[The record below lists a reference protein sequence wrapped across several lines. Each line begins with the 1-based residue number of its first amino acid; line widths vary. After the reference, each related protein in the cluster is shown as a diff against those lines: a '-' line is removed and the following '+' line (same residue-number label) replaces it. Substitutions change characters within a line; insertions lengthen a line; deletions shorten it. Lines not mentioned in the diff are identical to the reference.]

1 MHPEMER
8 AKARYHQQEV
18 PEELSLT
25 VRAAIREGNQRRK
38 RRQTLRRSLATALA
52 SCACFVLLVNG
63 SPSFA
68 QAVYE
73 VPVLG
78 SLAKIFTVTEYTI
91 NDDERV
97 IDVRLP
103 ALENTGHTDL
113 EQQINQEI
121 STRIQAVIDAA
132 EARARE
138 TKEAYVATGGDP
150 DDYMPVI
157 IDVDYEVK
165 CQNEQYLSFVVT
177 ETETRA
183 SAYTEF
189 YTYNIDLE
197 TGKELSL
204 RDLLGPNWMETVN
217 AQVAEQIAERA
228 QDPDNIYWTEE
239 QGGFQG
245 IEEDQPFYLN
255 ADGLPVV
262 VFEKYEI
269 ATGSM
274 GSQEFVIQP
283 KNQKDKKSGALKGA
297 PLFRSGDPLCVRFH
311 VGASQSSAVRR
322 RRNQFQSVF
331 SGDMCVGKNSAQ
343 PASVRVGD
351 PDKPSEAGLSGRGGA
366 RERSETWPPGQDEHR
381 GLCPDEVRCSRLH
394 PFEKMLAFLRA
405 SVGFADRRK
414 SGAP

>member
-1 MHPEMER
+1 MHPELER
-8 AKARYHQQEV
+8 ARARYQAQET
-18 PEELSLT
+18 PEELSLA
-25 VRAAIREGNQRRK
+25 VRAAIREGDRLRKHRRV
-38 RRQTLRRSLATALA
+38 LRRSLATALA

-78 SLAKIFTVTEYTI
+78 SLARIFTVTEYTI
-91 NDDERV
+91 NDKERV

-113 EQQINQEI
+113 EQKINQEI

-165 CQNEQYLSFVVT
+165 CQNDQYLSFVINK
-177 ETETRA
+177 TETRA

-197 TGKELSL
+197 TGKELTL

-217 AQVAEQIAERA
+217 TQVEAEIARRA

-269 ATGSM
+269 APGSM
-274 GSQEFVIQP
+274 GSQEFVIRP
-283 KNQKDKKSGALKGA
+283 
-297 PLFRSGDPLCVRFH
+297 
-311 VGASQSSAVRR
+311 
-322 RRNQFQSVF
+322 
-331 SGDMCVGKNSAQ
+331 
-343 PASVRVGD
+343 
-351 PDKPSEAGLSGRGGA
+351 
-366 RERSETWPPGQDEHR
+366 
-381 GLCPDEVRCSRLH
+381 
-394 PFEKMLAFLRA
+394 
-405 SVGFADRRK
+405 
-414 SGAP
+414 

>member
-1 MHPEMER
+1 MHPELER
-8 AKARYHQQEV
+8 ARARYQAQET
-18 PEELSLT
+18 PEELSLA
-25 VRAAIREGNQRRK
+25 VRAAIREGDRLRKHRRV
-38 RRQTLRRSLATALA
+38 LRRSLATALA

-78 SLAKIFTVTEYTI
+78 SLARIFTVTEYTI
-91 NDDERV
+91 NDKERV

-197 TGKELSL
+197 TGKELTL

-217 AQVAEQIAERA
+217 TQVEAEIARRA

-269 ATGSM
+269 APGSM
-274 GSQEFVIQP
+274 GSQEFVIRP
-283 KNQKDKKSGALKGA
+283 E
-297 PLFRSGDPLCVRFH
+297 
-311 VGASQSSAVRR
+311 
-322 RRNQFQSVF
+322 
-331 SGDMCVGKNSAQ
+331 NS
-343 PASVRVGD
+343 
-351 PDKPSEAGLSGRGGA
+351 
-366 RERSETWPPGQDEHR
+366 
-381 GLCPDEVRCSRLH
+381 
-394 PFEKMLAFLRA
+394 
-405 SVGFADRRK
+405 
-414 SGAP
+414 

>member
-1 MHPEMER
+1 MHPELER
-8 AKARYHQQEV
+8 ARARYQAQET
-18 PEELSLT
+18 PEELSLA
-25 VRAAIREGNQRRK
+25 VRAAIREGDRLRKHRRV
-38 RRQTLRRSLATALA
+38 LRRSLATALA

-78 SLAKIFTVTEYTI
+78 SLARIFTVTEYTI
-91 NDDERV
+91 NDKERV

-269 ATGSM
+269 APGSM
-274 GSQEFVIQP
+274 GSQEFVIRP
-283 KNQKDKKSGALKGA
+283 E
-297 PLFRSGDPLCVRFH
+297 
-311 VGASQSSAVRR
+311 
-322 RRNQFQSVF
+322 
-331 SGDMCVGKNSAQ
+331 NS
-343 PASVRVGD
+343 
-351 PDKPSEAGLSGRGGA
+351 
-366 RERSETWPPGQDEHR
+366 
-381 GLCPDEVRCSRLH
+381 
-394 PFEKMLAFLRA
+394 
-405 SVGFADRRK
+405 
-414 SGAP
+414 

>member
-1 MHPEMER
+1 MHPELER
-8 AKARYHQQEV
+8 ARARYQAQET
-18 PEELSLT
+18 PEELSLA
-25 VRAAIREGNQRRK
+25 VRAAIREGDRLRKHRRV
-38 RRQTLRRSLATALA
+38 LRRSLATALA

-78 SLAKIFTVTEYTI
+78 SLARIFTVTEYTI
-91 NDDERV
+91 NDKERV

-269 ATGSM
+269 APGSM

-283 KNQKDKKSGALKGA
+283 KNQ
-297 PLFRSGDPLCVRFH
+297 
-311 VGASQSSAVRR
+311 
-322 RRNQFQSVF
+322 
-331 SGDMCVGKNSAQ
+331 
-343 PASVRVGD
+343 
-351 PDKPSEAGLSGRGGA
+351 
-366 RERSETWPPGQDEHR
+366 
-381 GLCPDEVRCSRLH
+381 
-394 PFEKMLAFLRA
+394 
-405 SVGFADRRK
+405 
-414 SGAP
+414 

>member
-1 MHPEMER
+1 MHPELER
-8 AKARYHQQEV
+8 ARARYQAQET
-18 PEELSLT
+18 PEELSLA
-25 VRAAIREGNQRRK
+25 VRAAIREGDRLRKHRRV
-38 RRQTLRRSLATALA
+38 LRRSLATALA

-78 SLAKIFTVTEYTI
+78 SLARIFTVTEYTI
-91 NDDERV
+91 NDKERV

-113 EQQINQEI
+113 EQKINQEI
-121 STRIQAVIDAA
+121 STRVQAVIDEA

-150 DDYMPVI
+150 DDYMPGI

-165 CQNEQYLSFVVT
+165 CQNDQYLSFVINK
-177 ETETRA
+177 TETRA

-197 TGKELSL
+197 TGKELTL

-217 AQVAEQIAERA
+217 TQVEAEIARRA

-255 ADGLPVV
+255 ENGLPVV

-269 ATGSM
+269 APGSM

-283 KNQKDKKSGALKGA
+283 ES
-297 PLFRSGDPLCVRFH
+297 
-311 VGASQSSAVRR
+311 
-322 RRNQFQSVF
+322 
-331 SGDMCVGKNSAQ
+331 
-343 PASVRVGD
+343 
-351 PDKPSEAGLSGRGGA
+351 
-366 RERSETWPPGQDEHR
+366 
-381 GLCPDEVRCSRLH
+381 
-394 PFEKMLAFLRA
+394 
-405 SVGFADRRK
+405 
-414 SGAP
+414 

>member
-103 ALENTGHTDL
+103 ALENTGHTEL
-113 EQQINQEI
+113 EQKINQEI
-121 STRIQAVIDAA
+121 STRVQAVIDEA

-150 DDYMPVI
+150 NDYMPVI

-165 CQNEQYLSFVVT
+165 CQNDQYLSFVINK
-177 ETETRA
+177 TETRA

-197 TGKELSL
+197 TGKELTL

-217 AQVAEQIAERA
+217 TQVAEQIEERSK
-228 QDPDNIYWTEE
+228 DPDNVFWTAE

-255 ADGLPVV
+255 EEGLPVV

-269 ATGSM
+269 APGSM
-274 GSQEFVIQP
+274 GSQEFVIRP
-283 KNQKDKKSGALKGA
+283 ENQ
-297 PLFRSGDPLCVRFH
+297 
-311 VGASQSSAVRR
+311 
-322 RRNQFQSVF
+322 
-331 SGDMCVGKNSAQ
+331 
-343 PASVRVGD
+343 
-351 PDKPSEAGLSGRGGA
+351 
-366 RERSETWPPGQDEHR
+366 
-381 GLCPDEVRCSRLH
+381 
-394 PFEKMLAFLRA
+394 
-405 SVGFADRRK
+405 
-414 SGAP
+414 

>member
-1 MHPEMER
+1 MHPELER
-8 AKARYHQQEV
+8 ARARYQAQET
-18 PEELSLT
+18 PEELSLA
-25 VRAAIREGNQRRK
+25 VRAAIREGDRLRKHRRV
-38 RRQTLRRSLATALA
+38 LRRSLATALA

-78 SLAKIFTVTEYTI
+78 SLARIFTVTEYTI
-91 NDDERV
+91 NDKERV

-103 ALENTGHTDL
+103 ALENTGHTEL

-245 IEEDQPFYLN
+245 IEADQPFYLN

-269 ATGSM
+269 APGSM
-274 GSQEFVIQP
+274 GSQEFVIRP
-283 KNQKDKKSGALKGA
+283 E
-297 PLFRSGDPLCVRFH
+297 
-311 VGASQSSAVRR
+311 
-322 RRNQFQSVF
+322 
-331 SGDMCVGKNSAQ
+331 NS
-343 PASVRVGD
+343 
-351 PDKPSEAGLSGRGGA
+351 
-366 RERSETWPPGQDEHR
+366 
-381 GLCPDEVRCSRLH
+381 
-394 PFEKMLAFLRA
+394 
-405 SVGFADRRK
+405 
-414 SGAP
+414 

>member
-1 MHPEMER
+1 MHPELER
-8 AKARYHQQEV
+8 ARARYQAQET
-18 PEELSLT
+18 PEELSLA
-25 VRAAIREGNQRRK
+25 VRAAIREGDRLRKHRRV
-38 RRQTLRRSLATALA
+38 LRRSLATALA
-52 SCACFVLLVNG
+52 SCACFVLLLNG

-78 SLAKIFTVTEYTI
+78 SLARIFTVTEYTV
-91 NDDERV
+91 NDEERI

-121 STRIQAVIDAA
+121 STRVQAVIDEA
-132 EARARE
+132 EERARE

-165 CQNEQYLSFVVT
+165 CQNEQYLSFVINK
-177 ETETRA
+177 TETRA

-217 AQVAEQIAERA
+217 PQVEAEIARRA

-255 ADGLPVV
+255 EDGLPVV
-262 VFEKYEI
+262 VFEKYELGP
-269 ATGSM
+269 GSM
-274 GSQEFVIQP
+274 GSQEFVIRP
-283 KNQKDKKSGALKGA
+283 E
-297 PLFRSGDPLCVRFH
+297 
-311 VGASQSSAVRR
+311 
-322 RRNQFQSVF
+322 
-331 SGDMCVGKNSAQ
+331 NS
-343 PASVRVGD
+343 
-351 PDKPSEAGLSGRGGA
+351 
-366 RERSETWPPGQDEHR
+366 
-381 GLCPDEVRCSRLH
+381 
-394 PFEKMLAFLRA
+394 
-405 SVGFADRRK
+405 
-414 SGAP
+414 

>member
-1 MHPEMER
+1 MHPELER
-8 AKARYHQQEV
+8 ARARYQAQET
-18 PEELSLT
+18 PEELSLA
-25 VRAAIREGNQRRK
+25 VRAAIREGDRLRKHRRV
-38 RRQTLRRSLATALA
+38 LRRSLATALA

-78 SLAKIFTVTEYTI
+78 SLARIFTVTEYTI
-91 NDDERV
+91 NDKERV

-197 TGKELSL
+197 TGKELTL

-217 AQVAEQIAERA
+217 TQVEAEIARRA

-255 ADGLPVV
+255 ENGLPVV

-269 ATGSM
+269 APGSM

-283 KNQKDKKSGALKGA
+283 ES
-297 PLFRSGDPLCVRFH
+297 
-311 VGASQSSAVRR
+311 
-322 RRNQFQSVF
+322 
-331 SGDMCVGKNSAQ
+331 
-343 PASVRVGD
+343 
-351 PDKPSEAGLSGRGGA
+351 
-366 RERSETWPPGQDEHR
+366 
-381 GLCPDEVRCSRLH
+381 
-394 PFEKMLAFLRA
+394 
-405 SVGFADRRK
+405 
-414 SGAP
+414 

>member
-1 MHPEMER
+1 MHPELER
-8 AKARYHQQEV
+8 ARARYQAQET
-18 PEELSLT
+18 PEELSLA
-25 VRAAIREGNQRRK
+25 VRAAIREGDRLRKHRRV
-38 RRQTLRRSLATALA
+38 LRRSLATALA

-78 SLAKIFTVTEYTI
+78 SLARIFTVTEYTI
-91 NDDERV
+91 NDEERV

-217 AQVAEQIAERA
+217 TQVEAEIARRA

-269 ATGSM
+269 APGSM

-283 KNQKDKKSGALKGA
+283 ES
-297 PLFRSGDPLCVRFH
+297 
-311 VGASQSSAVRR
+311 
-322 RRNQFQSVF
+322 
-331 SGDMCVGKNSAQ
+331 
-343 PASVRVGD
+343 
-351 PDKPSEAGLSGRGGA
+351 
-366 RERSETWPPGQDEHR
+366 
-381 GLCPDEVRCSRLH
+381 
-394 PFEKMLAFLRA
+394 
-405 SVGFADRRK
+405 
-414 SGAP
+414 

>member
-1 MHPEMER
+1 MHPELER
-8 AKARYHQQEV
+8 ARARYQAQET
-18 PEELSLT
+18 PEELSLA
-25 VRAAIREGNQRRK
+25 VRAAIREGDRLRKHRRV
-38 RRQTLRRSLATALA
+38 LRRSLATALA

-78 SLAKIFTVTEYTI
+78 SLARIFTVTEYTI
-91 NDDERV
+91 NDEERV

-197 TGKELSL
+197 TGKELTL

-217 AQVAEQIAERA
+217 TQVEAEIARRA

-269 ATGSM
+269 APGSM

-283 KNQKDKKSGALKGA
+283 ES
-297 PLFRSGDPLCVRFH
+297 
-311 VGASQSSAVRR
+311 
-322 RRNQFQSVF
+322 
-331 SGDMCVGKNSAQ
+331 
-343 PASVRVGD
+343 
-351 PDKPSEAGLSGRGGA
+351 
-366 RERSETWPPGQDEHR
+366 
-381 GLCPDEVRCSRLH
+381 
-394 PFEKMLAFLRA
+394 
-405 SVGFADRRK
+405 
-414 SGAP
+414 

>member
-1 MHPEMER
+1 MHPELER
-8 AKARYHQQEV
+8 ARARYQAQET
-18 PEELSLT
+18 PEELSLA
-25 VRAAIREGNQRRK
+25 VRAAIREGDRLRKHRRV
-38 RRQTLRRSLATALA
+38 LRRSLATALA

-78 SLAKIFTVTEYTI
+78 SLARIFTVTEYTI
-91 NDDERV
+91 NDKERV

-113 EQQINQEI
+113 EQKINQEI
-121 STRIQAVIDAA
+121 STRVQAVIDEA

-165 CQNEQYLSFVVT
+165 CQNDQYLSFVINK
-177 ETETRA
+177 TETRA

-197 TGKELSL
+197 TGKELTL

-217 AQVAEQIAERA
+217 TQVEAEIARRA

-255 ADGLPVV
+255 ENGLPVV

-269 ATGSM
+269 APGSM

-283 KNQKDKKSGALKGA
+283 ES
-297 PLFRSGDPLCVRFH
+297 
-311 VGASQSSAVRR
+311 
-322 RRNQFQSVF
+322 
-331 SGDMCVGKNSAQ
+331 
-343 PASVRVGD
+343 
-351 PDKPSEAGLSGRGGA
+351 
-366 RERSETWPPGQDEHR
+366 
-381 GLCPDEVRCSRLH
+381 
-394 PFEKMLAFLRA
+394 
-405 SVGFADRRK
+405 
-414 SGAP
+414 

>member
-1 MHPEMER
+1 MHPELER
-8 AKARYHQQEV
+8 ARARYQAQET
-18 PEELSLT
+18 PEELSLA
-25 VRAAIREGNQRRK
+25 VRAAIREGDRLRKHRRV
-38 RRQTLRRSLATALA
+38 LRRSLATALA

-78 SLAKIFTVTEYTI
+78 SLARIFTVTEYTI
-91 NDDERV
+91 NDKERV

-103 ALENTGHTDL
+103 ALENTGYTDL
-113 EQQINQEI
+113 EQKINQEI
-121 STRIQAVIDAA
+121 STRVQAVIDEA

-165 CQNEQYLSFVVT
+165 CQNDQYLSFVINK
-177 ETETRA
+177 TETRA

-197 TGKELSL
+197 TGKELTL

-217 AQVAEQIAERA
+217 TQVEAEIARRA

-269 ATGSM
+269 APGSM

-283 KNQKDKKSGALKGA
+283 ES
-297 PLFRSGDPLCVRFH
+297 
-311 VGASQSSAVRR
+311 
-322 RRNQFQSVF
+322 
-331 SGDMCVGKNSAQ
+331 
-343 PASVRVGD
+343 
-351 PDKPSEAGLSGRGGA
+351 
-366 RERSETWPPGQDEHR
+366 
-381 GLCPDEVRCSRLH
+381 
-394 PFEKMLAFLRA
+394 
-405 SVGFADRRK
+405 
-414 SGAP
+414 

>member
-1 MHPEMER
+1 MHPELER
-8 AKARYHQQEV
+8 ARARYQAQET
-18 PEELSLT
+18 PEELSLA
-25 VRAAIREGNQRRK
+25 VRAAIREGDRLRKHRRV
-38 RRQTLRRSLATALA
+38 LRRSLATALA

-78 SLAKIFTVTEYTI
+78 SLARIFTVTEYTI
-91 NDDERV
+91 NDKERV

-103 ALENTGHTDL
+103 ALENTGHTEL

-197 TGKELSL
+197 TGRELTL

-217 AQVAEQIAERA
+217 AQVEAQIAERSK
-228 QDPDNIYWTEE
+228 DPDNVYWTAEE
-239 QGGFQG
+239 GGFQG
-245 IEEDQPFYLN
+245 ISEDQPFYLN
-255 ADGLPVV
+255 QEERPVV
-262 VFEKYEI
+262 VFEKYELGP
-269 ATGSM
+269 GSM

-283 KNQKDKKSGALKGA
+283 
-297 PLFRSGDPLCVRFH
+297 
-311 VGASQSSAVRR
+311 
-322 RRNQFQSVF
+322 
-331 SGDMCVGKNSAQ
+331 AQ
-343 PASVRVGD
+343 
-351 PDKPSEAGLSGRGGA
+351 
-366 RERSETWPPGQDEHR
+366 
-381 GLCPDEVRCSRLH
+381 
-394 PFEKMLAFLRA
+394 
-405 SVGFADRRK
+405 
-414 SGAP
+414 

>member
-1 MHPEMER
+1 MHPELER
-8 AKARYHQQEV
+8 ARARYQAQET
-18 PEELSLT
+18 PEELSLA
-25 VRAAIREGNQRRK
+25 VRAAIRGGDRLRKHRRV
-38 RRQTLRRSLATALA
+38 LRRSLATALA

-78 SLAKIFTVTEYTI
+78 SLARIFTVTEYTI
-91 NDDERV
+91 NDKERV

-103 ALENTGHTDL
+103 ALENTGHTEL

-165 CQNEQYLSFVVT
+165 CQTEHYLSFVIQK
-177 ETETRA
+177 TETRA

-197 TGKELSL
+197 TGRELTL

-269 ATGSM
+269 APGSM

-283 KNQKDKKSGALKGA
+283 
-297 PLFRSGDPLCVRFH
+297 
-311 VGASQSSAVRR
+311 
-322 RRNQFQSVF
+322 
-331 SGDMCVGKNSAQ
+331 AQ
-343 PASVRVGD
+343 
-351 PDKPSEAGLSGRGGA
+351 
-366 RERSETWPPGQDEHR
+366 
-381 GLCPDEVRCSRLH
+381 
-394 PFEKMLAFLRA
+394 
-405 SVGFADRRK
+405 
-414 SGAP
+414 

>member
-1 MHPEMER
+1 MHPELER
-8 AKARYHQQEV
+8 ARARYQAQET
-18 PEELSLT
+18 PEELSLA
-25 VRAAIREGNQRRK
+25 VRAAIREGDRLRKHRRV
-38 RRQTLRRSLATALA
+38 LRRSLATALA

-78 SLAKIFTVTEYTI
+78 SLARIFTVTEYTI
-91 NDDERV
+91 NDEERV

-121 STRIQAVIDAA
+121 STRVQAVIDEA

-165 CQNEQYLSFVVT
+165 CQNDQYLSFVINK
-177 ETETRA
+177 TETRA

-197 TGKELSL
+197 TGKELTL

-217 AQVAEQIAERA
+217 TQVEAEIARRA

-255 ADGLPVV
+255 ENGLPVV

-269 ATGSM
+269 APGSM

-283 KNQKDKKSGALKGA
+283 ES
-297 PLFRSGDPLCVRFH
+297 
-311 VGASQSSAVRR
+311 
-322 RRNQFQSVF
+322 
-331 SGDMCVGKNSAQ
+331 
-343 PASVRVGD
+343 
-351 PDKPSEAGLSGRGGA
+351 
-366 RERSETWPPGQDEHR
+366 
-381 GLCPDEVRCSRLH
+381 
-394 PFEKMLAFLRA
+394 
-405 SVGFADRRK
+405 
-414 SGAP
+414 

>member
-1 MHPEMER
+1 MHPELER
-8 AKARYHQQEV
+8 ARARYQAQET
-18 PEELSLT
+18 PEELSLA
-25 VRAAIREGNQRRK
+25 VRAAIREGDRLRKHRRV
-38 RRQTLRRSLATALA
+38 LRRSLATALA

-78 SLAKIFTVTEYTI
+78 SLALIFTVTEYTI
-91 NDDERV
+91 NDKERV

-103 ALENTGHTDL
+103 ALENTGHTEL

-245 IEEDQPFYLN
+245 IEADQPFYLN

-269 ATGSM
+269 APGSM
-274 GSQEFVIQP
+274 GSQEFVIRP
-283 KNQKDKKSGALKGA
+283 E
-297 PLFRSGDPLCVRFH
+297 
-311 VGASQSSAVRR
+311 
-322 RRNQFQSVF
+322 
-331 SGDMCVGKNSAQ
+331 NS
-343 PASVRVGD
+343 
-351 PDKPSEAGLSGRGGA
+351 
-366 RERSETWPPGQDEHR
+366 
-381 GLCPDEVRCSRLH
+381 
-394 PFEKMLAFLRA
+394 
-405 SVGFADRRK
+405 
-414 SGAP
+414 

>member
-1 MHPEMER
+1 MHPELER
-8 AKARYHQQEV
+8 ARARYQAQET
-18 PEELSLT
+18 PEELSLA
-25 VRAAIREGNQRRK
+25 VRAAIREGDRLRKHRRV
-38 RRQTLRRSLATALA
+38 LRRSLATALA

-78 SLAKIFTVTEYTI
+78 SLARIFTVTEYTI
-91 NDDERV
+91 NDEERV

-113 EQQINQEI
+113 EQKINQEI
-121 STRIQAVIDAA
+121 STRIQAVIDEA

-165 CQNEQYLSFVVT
+165 CQNDQYLSFVINK
-177 ETETRA
+177 TETRA

-197 TGKELSL
+197 TGKELTL

-217 AQVAEQIAERA
+217 TQVEAEIARRA

-269 ATGSM
+269 APGSM
-274 GSQEFVIQP
+274 GSQEFVIRP
-283 KNQKDKKSGALKGA
+283 ES
-297 PLFRSGDPLCVRFH
+297 
-311 VGASQSSAVRR
+311 
-322 RRNQFQSVF
+322 
-331 SGDMCVGKNSAQ
+331 
-343 PASVRVGD
+343 
-351 PDKPSEAGLSGRGGA
+351 
-366 RERSETWPPGQDEHR
+366 
-381 GLCPDEVRCSRLH
+381 
-394 PFEKMLAFLRA
+394 
-405 SVGFADRRK
+405 
-414 SGAP
+414 

>member
-1 MHPEMER
+1 MHPELER
-8 AKARYHQQEV
+8 ARARYQAQET
-18 PEELSLT
+18 PEELSLA
-25 VRAAIREGNQRRK
+25 VRAAIREGDRLRKHRRV
-38 RRQTLRRSLATALA
+38 LRRSLATALA

-78 SLAKIFTVTEYTI
+78 SLARIFTVTEYTI
-91 NDDERV
+91 NDEERV

-121 STRIQAVIDAA
+121 STRIQAVIDEA

-150 DDYMPVI
+150 KDYMPVI

-165 CQNEQYLSFVVT
+165 CQNDQYLSFVINK
-177 ETETRA
+177 TETRA

-217 AQVAEQIAERA
+217 AQVAQQIAERA
-228 QDPDNIYWTEE
+228 QDPDNVYWTEE

-245 IEEDQPFYLN
+245 IEADQPFYLN
-255 ADGLPVV
+255 EDGLPVV

-269 ATGSM
+269 APGSM
-274 GSQEFVIQP
+274 GNQEFVIRP
-283 KNQKDKKSGALKGA
+283 E
-297 PLFRSGDPLCVRFH
+297 
-311 VGASQSSAVRR
+311 
-322 RRNQFQSVF
+322 
-331 SGDMCVGKNSAQ
+331 NS
-343 PASVRVGD
+343 
-351 PDKPSEAGLSGRGGA
+351 
-366 RERSETWPPGQDEHR
+366 
-381 GLCPDEVRCSRLH
+381 
-394 PFEKMLAFLRA
+394 
-405 SVGFADRRK
+405 
-414 SGAP
+414 

>member
-1 MHPEMER
+1 MHPELER
-8 AKARYHQQEV
+8 ARARYQAQET
-18 PEELSLT
+18 PEELSLA
-25 VRAAIREGNQRRK
+25 VRAAIREGDRLRKHRRV
-38 RRQTLRRSLATALA
+38 LRRSLATALA

-78 SLAKIFTVTEYTI
+78 SLARIFTVTEYTI
-91 NDDERV
+91 NDKERV

-165 CQNEQYLSFVVT
+165 CQTEHYLSFVIQK
-177 ETETRA
+177 TETRA

-197 TGKELSL
+197 TGRELTL

-217 AQVAEQIAERA
+217 AQVEAQIAERSK
-228 QDPDNIYWTEE
+228 DPDNVYWTAEE
-239 QGGFQG
+239 GGFQG
-245 IEEDQPFYLN
+245 ISEDQPFYLN
-255 ADGLPVV
+255 QEERPVV
-262 VFEKYEI
+262 VFEKYELGP
-269 ATGSM
+269 GSM

-283 KNQKDKKSGALKGA
+283 
-297 PLFRSGDPLCVRFH
+297 
-311 VGASQSSAVRR
+311 
-322 RRNQFQSVF
+322 
-331 SGDMCVGKNSAQ
+331 AQ
-343 PASVRVGD
+343 
-351 PDKPSEAGLSGRGGA
+351 
-366 RERSETWPPGQDEHR
+366 
-381 GLCPDEVRCSRLH
+381 
-394 PFEKMLAFLRA
+394 
-405 SVGFADRRK
+405 
-414 SGAP
+414 

>member
-1 MHPEMER
+1 MHPELER
-8 AKARYHQQEV
+8 ARARYQAQET
-18 PEELSLT
+18 PEELSLA
-25 VRAAIREGNQRRK
+25 VRAAIREGERLRK
-38 RRQTLRRSLATALA
+38 RRRVLRRSLATALA
-52 SCACFVLLVNG
+52 GCACFVLLVNG

-78 SLAKIFTVTEYTI
+78 SLARIFTVTEYTI
-91 NDDERV
+91 NDKERV

-113 EQQINQEI
+113 EQQINPEI

-269 ATGSM
+269 APGSM
-274 GSQEFVIQP
+274 GSQEFVIRP
-283 KNQKDKKSGALKGA
+283 E
-297 PLFRSGDPLCVRFH
+297 
-311 VGASQSSAVRR
+311 
-322 RRNQFQSVF
+322 
-331 SGDMCVGKNSAQ
+331 NS
-343 PASVRVGD
+343 
-351 PDKPSEAGLSGRGGA
+351 
-366 RERSETWPPGQDEHR
+366 
-381 GLCPDEVRCSRLH
+381 
-394 PFEKMLAFLRA
+394 
-405 SVGFADRRK
+405 
-414 SGAP
+414 

>member
-1 MHPEMER
+1 MHPELER
-8 AKARYHQQEV
+8 ARARYQAQET
-18 PEELSLT
+18 PEELSLA
-25 VRAAIREGNQRRK
+25 VRAAIREGDRLRKHRRV
-38 RRQTLRRSLATALA
+38 LRRSLATALA

-78 SLAKIFTVTEYTI
+78 SLARIFTVTEYTI
-91 NDDERV
+91 NDKERV

-103 ALENTGHTDL
+103 ALENTGHTEL

-269 ATGSM
+269 APGSM

-283 KNQKDKKSGALKGA
+283 ES
-297 PLFRSGDPLCVRFH
+297 
-311 VGASQSSAVRR
+311 
-322 RRNQFQSVF
+322 
-331 SGDMCVGKNSAQ
+331 
-343 PASVRVGD
+343 
-351 PDKPSEAGLSGRGGA
+351 
-366 RERSETWPPGQDEHR
+366 
-381 GLCPDEVRCSRLH
+381 
-394 PFEKMLAFLRA
+394 
-405 SVGFADRRK
+405 
-414 SGAP
+414 

>member
-8 AKARYHQQEV
+8 ARARYHAQET
-18 PEELSLT
+18 PEELSLA
-25 VRAAIREGNQRRK
+25 VCAAIREGDRLRKGRRV
-38 RRQTLRRSLATALA
+38 LRRSLATALA

-78 SLAKIFTVTEYTI
+78 SLARIVTVSEYTI

-103 ALENTGHTDL
+103 ALENTGHTEL
-113 EQQINQEI
+113 EQKINQEI
-121 STRIQAVIDAA
+121 STRIQAVIDEA

-150 DDYMPVI
+150 KDYMPVI

-165 CQNEQYLSFVVT
+165 CQNEQYLSFVVNKS
-177 ETETRA
+177 ETRA

-197 TGKELSL
+197 TGRELTL
-204 RDLLGPNWMETVN
+204 RDLLGPNWMEMVN
-217 AQVAEQIAERA
+217 SQVAQQIAQRA
-228 QDPDNIYWTEE
+228 QDPDNIYWTAE

-255 ADGLPVV
+255 AEGLPVV
-262 VFEKYEI
+262 VFEKYELGP
-269 ATGSM
+269 GSM
-274 GSQEFVIQP
+274 GNQEFTI
-283 KNQKDKKSGALKGA
+283 
-297 PLFRSGDPLCVRFH
+297 DP
-311 VGASQSSAVRR
+311 S
-322 RRNQFQSVF
+322 
-331 SGDMCVGKNSAQ
+331 
-343 PASVRVGD
+343 
-351 PDKPSEAGLSGRGGA
+351 
-366 RERSETWPPGQDEHR
+366 
-381 GLCPDEVRCSRLH
+381 
-394 PFEKMLAFLRA
+394 
-405 SVGFADRRK
+405 
-414 SGAP
+414 